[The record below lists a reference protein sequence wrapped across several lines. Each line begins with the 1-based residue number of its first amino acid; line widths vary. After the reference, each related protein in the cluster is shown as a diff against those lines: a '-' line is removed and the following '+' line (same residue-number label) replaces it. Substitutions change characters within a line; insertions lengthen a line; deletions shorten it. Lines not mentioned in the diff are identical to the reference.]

1 MTTNRITGS
10 LAPPRDRPATRAL
23 APWPIVRR
31 NAWQEGTVMWQ
42 LYHSLLRTANGWD
55 THEWMIVFG
64 IVVAIGVFAL
74 RGFGSRSH
82 Y

>member
-1 MTTNRITGS
+1 
-10 LAPPRDRPATRAL
+10 
-23 APWPIVRR
+23 
-31 NAWQEGTVMWQ
+31 MWQ